1 MSQYGW
7 KITKCSETLA
17 HSALWNARNRNL
29 ALYFCAHFNCA
40 QHKGSGG
47 KCNEITSMYETNKKF
62 CFCSTF
68 NGLKEKIIKKKIN
81 KALMTGYN
89 PSFLRASMSKFIK
102 DLLLFFSSTK
112 KRMEQNNTYCTMLF
126 WGECIDRTRLWVP
139 IIFCSYRHKL
149 GCTKSLFTIPININS
164 YFD

>member
-17 HSALWNARNRNL
+17 HSALWNTRNRNL

-68 NGLKEKIIKKKIN
+68 NGLKEKIIKKKSIKLWWQDTTHHFLELQCQN
-81 KALMTGYN
+81 LLKT
-89 PSFLRASMSKFIK
+89 SFY
-102 DLLLFFSSTK
+102 FFPLQ
-112 KRMEQNNTYCTMLF
+112 KREWN
-126 WGECIDRTRLWVP
+126 R
-139 IIFCSYRHKL
+139 IILTAPC
-149 GCTKSLFTIPININS
+149 
-164 YFD
+164 YFEENA